1 MTKAIV
7 GKWGKS
13 LAIRV
18 PLDVARSVG
27 LREGDLVEV
36 DSVDGNIQVRPD
48 IDLEAAR
55 RDARAA
61 IAEIRAAAKGQSL
74 GGLSIRALRD
84 EGRPG
89 CE

>member
-27 LREGDLVEV
+27 LTDGEAVEIESVNGD
-36 DSVDGNIQVRPD
+36 IQIRRSAAK
-48 IDLEAAR
+48 EAAR
-55 RDARAA
+55 KDALAA
-61 IAEIRAAAKGQSL
+61 VEEIVQASKGHTL
-74 GGLSIRALRD
+74 GGISIRELID
-84 EGRPG
+84 EGRM
-89 CE
+89 

>member
-27 LREGDLVEV
+27 LTDGEAVEIESVNGD
-36 DSVDGNIQVRPD
+36 IQIRRSAAK
-48 IDLEAAR
+48 EAAR
-55 RDARAA
+55 KDALAA
-61 IAEIRAAAKGQSL
+61 VEEIVEASKGHTL
-74 GGLSIRALRD
+74 GGISIRELID
-84 EGRPG
+84 EGRM
-89 CE
+89 